1 MKRELLLIG
10 VALGAVACGTSSS
23 SRFAIAPAVAP
34 ISSSTT
40 SSVPSSTS
48 TAVTSSSTTIL
59 PATDARKAL
68 EAFVTVYWDPN
79 GQDVWKNSD
88 HQAHNGNLYSDFWW
102 QAHFVELALD
112 AWEATGDPNDLRLVA
127 QLHDGFVAQHATW
140 TNDFDDDLCWW
151 ALALA
156 HAFEATGDT
165 RYRDRAVTLFDSIAA
180 FEDQTYGGG
189 LWWKRNGT
197 NACKNVCINCPF
209 VMTALHLY
217 AWTGD
222 ATYLDRAKRVYAWVQ
237 SRLTSGA
244 TVGDT
249 IDGPGMGA
257 LKNWQITYNYGTYI
271 GASLALADATGDPS
285 YLAAADAAADQAIA
299 SLTTNGIL
307 KDEGDGDGAGFKMIL
322 TRYLARLAQR
332 GRPQLA
338 AFLATNAAAA
348 WSNRRPDD
356 LMGRNWGAP
365 APTTFIQSFAAASA
379 VDVQFHAVLATLPPL
394 AAPSRTAIAAFS
406 DATVTADH
414 ATLTGLSLEAKY
426 PGFSGAGYVA
436 GWNQDGESVTFTLT
450 APRAGDYTIEVRYG
464 AGAGDATRSIVVN
477 GSTQLVPVLFPATP
491 SWSDW
496 CSTSFV
502 VALQAGANKVGLAFD
517 SVLLS
522 SNYLN
527 VDALTIAPQ
536 PGQ

>member
-1 MKRELLLIG
+1 MRGRATPRPTGLSSGAGLALPRGVKRELLLIG

-244 TVGDT
+244 TV
-249 IDGPGMGA
+249 
-257 LKNWQITYNYGTYI
+257 
-271 GASLALADATGDPS
+271 DPS

-379 VDVQFHAVLATLPPL
+379 V
-394 AAPSRTAIAAFS
+394 
-406 DATVTADH
+406 
-414 ATLTGLSLEAKY
+414 
-426 PGFSGAGYVA
+426 
-436 GWNQDGESVTFTLT
+436 
-450 APRAGDYTIEVRYG
+450 
-464 AGAGDATRSIVVN
+464 
-477 GSTQLVPVLFPATP
+477 
-491 SWSDW
+491 
-496 CSTSFV
+496 
-502 VALQAGANKVGLAFD
+502 
-517 SVLLS
+517 
-522 SNYLN
+522 
-527 VDALTIAPQ
+527 
-536 PGQ
+536 

>member
-1 MKRELLLIG
+1 VKRVLLLIG
-10 VALGAVACGTSSS
+10 VGLGVVACATSSS
-23 SRFAIAPAVAP
+23 SPRANAPALAP
-34 ISSSTT
+34 ISSSTAA
-40 SSVPSSTS
+40 SVPSSA
-48 TAVTSSSTTIL
+48 AVTSSSTTTL
-59 PATDARKAL
+59 AATDARKAL

-79 GQDVWKNSD
+79 AHDVWKNSD
-88 HQAHNGNLYSDFWW
+88 HQAHNGDLYSDFWW
-102 QAHFVELALD
+102 QAHFVETALD
-112 AWEATGDPNDLRLVA
+112 AWEATGDPNDLVLVA
-127 QLHDGFVAQHATW
+127 QIYDGFVAQHASW

-156 HAFEATGDT
+156 HAFEATLDT

-197 NACKNVCINCPF
+197 DAGKNVCINCPF

-222 ATYLDRAKRVYAWVQ
+222 PTYLDRAKRVYSWVQ
-237 SRLTSGA
+237 SRLTSGGS
-244 TVGDT
+244 VGDS
-249 IDGPGMGA
+249 IHGPGAGG
-257 LKNWQITYNYGTYI
+257 LSNDQFTYNYGTFV
-271 GASLALADATGDPS
+271 GASLGLADATGDPS

-299 SLTTNGIL
+299 TLTTNGVL

-322 TRYLARLAQR
+322 SRYLARLAQR
-332 GRPQLA
+332 GRPKLA
-338 AFLATNAAAA
+338 TFLATNAAAA
-348 WSNRRPDD
+348 WSNRRGDD
-356 LMGRNWGAP
+356 LMGRDWGAP
-365 APTTFIQSFAAASA
+365 APATFIQSFAAASA
-379 VDVQFHAVLATLPPL
+379 VDVQFHAVLATLPPV
-394 AAPSRTAIAAFS
+394 ASPPRTAIAAIP
-406 DATVTADH
+406 DTTVSADH
-414 ATLTGLSLEAKY
+414 ATLNGLSLETIY
-426 PGFSGAGYVA
+426 PGFTGAGYVA
-436 GWNQDGESVTFTLT
+436 GWNRDGESVEFTLT

-464 AGAGDATRSIVVN
+464 GGAGDATRSIVVN
-477 GSTQLVPVLFPATP
+477 GTTQLVPVLFPATP

-496 CSTSFV
+496 RTTSFV